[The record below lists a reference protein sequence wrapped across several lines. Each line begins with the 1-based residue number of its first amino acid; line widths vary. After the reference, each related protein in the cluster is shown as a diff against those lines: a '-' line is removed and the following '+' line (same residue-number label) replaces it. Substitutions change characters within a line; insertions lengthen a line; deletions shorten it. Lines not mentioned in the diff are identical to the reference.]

1 MFPPEYQVLR
11 KDRNSKARGG
21 GVSIA
26 VRKHYDMTLLPDLE
40 TNCEILWA
48 KVQIL
53 ASKFLT
59 LGCFYR
65 PPDSKI
71 STSEEL
77 AKSLDLMPKNSNQ
90 TIVLGGDFNLPGI
103 DWDNGVVNPKAA
115 NKSQC
120 ELLSLYSKAKRTN
133 KADLWAKY
141 KLCKRQTQ
149 RAIRSA
155 RWSFL
160 KNKLSE
166 SLEQKNSKPLWRY
179 IKSKRQDG
187 NGVSPLKENGQ
198 LHSDSRRKAE
208 ILNNQFC
215 SFFTSEDTKD
225 IPKLP
230 GPPNTEMPKF
240 KITVQGVTKLLE
252 GLNGGKASGPDE
264 LPNLILK
271 NAANEISPFLKIIFD
286 QSLQTGKLPDDWV
299 EANVAPVFKKR
310 DRHSPANYMPISL
323 TCVCA
328 KLLEHIICKQIMS
341 HFSENKILTPVQH
354 GFRSNAKARFWL
366 QLMNL
371 FKILKARHKQML
383 LSWILVRP
391 LMLSPTNASCTN
403 LTTMEF
409 GEQLLIGFKI
419 FWPIEPR
426 K

>member
-1 MFPPEYQVLR
+1 
-11 KDRNSKARGG
+11 
-21 GVSIA
+21 
-26 VRKHYDMTLLPDLE
+26 MTSPRDNLPWL
-40 TNCEILWA
+40 
-48 KVQIL
+48 
-53 ASKFLT
+53 S
-59 LGCFYR
+59 
-65 PPDSKI
+65 
-71 STSEEL
+71 
-77 AKSLDLMPKNSNQ
+77 KSLPASIRK
-90 TIVLGGDFNLPGI
+90 
-103 DWDNGVVNPKAA
+103 KA
-115 NKSQC
+115 
-120 ELLSLYSKAKRTN
+120 SLYSRAKRTN

-179 IKSKRQDG
+179 LKSKRQDG

-215 SFFTSEDTKD
+215 SVFTSEDTTN
-225 IPKLP
+225 IPKLT

-240 KITVQGVTKLLE
+240 EITVQGVTKLLG

-299 EANVAPVFKKR
+299 EANVAPVFKKG
-310 DRHSPANYMPISL
+310 DRHSPANYRPISL

-328 KLLEHIICKQIMS
+328 KLLEHIIYKQIMS

-354 GFRSNAKARFWL
+354 GFRSK
-366 QLMNL
+366 
-371 FKILKARHKQML
+371 H
-383 LSWILVRP
+383 
-391 LMLSPTNASCTN
+391 SC
-403 LTTMEF
+403 ES
-409 GEQLLIGFKI
+409 QLLITTDEFIQNFDSKTQTDVVVLDFSKAFDVVPHQCLLHKLDHYGIRGTTLNWIQNFLTN
-419 FWPIEPR
+419 R
-426 K
+426 TQ